1 MNEKPNTANY
11 IENAINFKNLQDRQK
26 INQTGDK
33 LYLFGSDE
41 MSNIMSPVQVDSSTG
56 RTYQSISRSTTAQ
69 TPQQKEN
76 TAQFLPTT
84 PIIKRKPDTEFF
96 YTAGRPKSQDDISTP
111 VMPEWRNLPVVKALT
126 QRNSDGKIVC
136 PFTACGKQYV
146 SDAQFGKHMMRDH
159 FKELSMTDTEKI
171 KDITSTSSQVSKT
184 PSVSI
189 SSLKTGSGG
198 AKKKTFTISPVQT
211 RSKSKKLSTTDAD
224 AVKKKLLFPGKYL
237 KL

>member
-1 MNEKPNTANY
+1 M
-11 IENAINFKNLQDRQK
+11 
-26 INQTGDK
+26 
-33 LYLFGSDE
+33 
-41 MSNIMSPVQVDSSTG
+41 
-56 RTYQSISRSTTAQ
+56 
-69 TPQQKEN
+69 
-76 TAQFLPTT
+76 
-84 PIIKRKPDTEFF
+84 
-96 YTAGRPKSQDDISTP
+96 
-111 VMPEWRNLPVVKALT
+111 T

-146 SDAQFGKHMMRDH
+146 SDAQFGKHLMRDH
-159 FKELSMTDTEKI
+159 YKELSMKDTEKI
-171 KDITSTSSQVSKT
+171 SEDITSVSSQASKS

-224 AVKKKLLFPGKYL
+224 AVKKKLLFPGKYP